1 MISGWSPHVSGE
13 NDYCVLDVDRVVG
26 RIYPETIQGACSS
39 WRQSHHQAHKLM
51 TLHTKAVKALREA
64 WLAERSPKTSQ
75 TTVDRLNEKVD
86 KAKETFAAFA
96 ESLKRL
102 EGAAASSF
110 CMSRFL

>member
-75 TTVDRLNEKVD
+75 TPWIV
-86 KAKETFAAFA
+86 
-96 ESLKRL
+96 
-102 EGAAASSF
+102 
-110 CMSRFL
+110 